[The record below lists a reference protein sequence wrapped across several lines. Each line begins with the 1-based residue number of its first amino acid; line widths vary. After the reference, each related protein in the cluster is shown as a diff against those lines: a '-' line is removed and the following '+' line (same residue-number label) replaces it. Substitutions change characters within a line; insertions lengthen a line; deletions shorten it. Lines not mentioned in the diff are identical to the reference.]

1 MVMASN
7 IIDVIKDHLGDNF
20 ADAAAGVTGLGAEPT
35 RRTVGAAI
43 PAVLAGIL
51 GATQT
56 PAGSSAFAS
65 ALRTQDPNLL
75 SNLSSMLTGGN
86 RQSLINSGISILT
99 SLLGEGKLSGLVN
112 ALSSF
117 GGINQGAGKSLLG
130 LLAPVVIGA
139 LGQQQRAG
147 NLSVDGLAGML
158 EGQRGNIAAALPS
171 NLSTSLQSTGLLDGL
186 GDATRAVT
194 GGVAAA
200 GRTAASGAAAAA
212 AAAQSARRGSN
223 WMMYAVGLGVLAL
236 VIWGVSRYVGTA
248 PVEQAAQQASD
259 TATQVAA
266 TAESMMVGDVD
277 VGKEFTTFSEGL
289 TQAMKDV
296 KDEATA
302 KAALPKLTELTTK
315 LDTLTP
321 LVAKLPEAAKTAL
334 AETVKTTIAGLQAEV
349 DRVSAI
355 SGVSDAIKPALDTLK
370 GKLDALVA

>member
-7 IIDVIKDHLGDNF
+7 IIEVIKDHLGDNF
-20 ADAAAGVTGLGAEPT
+20 ADAAAGVTGLGAEQT

-51 GATQT
+51 GATAT

-65 ALRTQDPNLL
+65 ALRTQDPDLL
-75 SNLSSMLTGGN
+75 SNLSAMLSGGN

-117 GGINQGAGKSLLG
+117 GGINQGAGKALLG
-130 LLAPVVIGA
+130 LLTPVVIGA

-147 NLSVDGLAGML
+147 NLSVDGLARML

-212 AAAQSARRGSN
+212 AAQSARRGST

-259 TATQVAA
+259 TATQVAG

-302 KAALPKLTELTTK
+302 KAALPKLTELTAT

-321 LVAKLPEAAKTAL
+321 LVAKLPEAAKTAF
-334 AETVKTTIAGLQAEV
+334 AETVKTTIAGLQTEV

-370 GKLDALVA
+370 GKLEALVA